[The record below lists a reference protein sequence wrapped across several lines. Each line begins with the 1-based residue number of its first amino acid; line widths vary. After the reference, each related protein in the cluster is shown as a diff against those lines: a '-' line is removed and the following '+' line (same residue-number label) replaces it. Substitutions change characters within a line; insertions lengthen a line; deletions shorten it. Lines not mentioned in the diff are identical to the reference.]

1 MEPNLEVSAFSA
13 GLVALL
19 CAIIA
24 AASWRAMQRTGNR
37 AIGYVVVAF
46 VLLSL
51 KNLVKALTLA
61 ALGEESGWHELAF
74 SLTDL
79 AAVALIAW
87 PLLLRRGKGPE

>member
-1 MEPNLEVSAFSA
+1 MDPAQVSALNA
-13 GLVALL
+13 GLVSLL

-37 AIGYVVVAF
+37 AIGYVVAAF

-61 ALGEESGWHELAF
+61 SLGDETGWHEFAF
-74 SLTDL
+74 SLADL
-79 AAVALIAW
+79 VAVGLIAW
-87 PLLLRRGKGPE
+87 PLLLRRGKAPE

>member
-1 MEPNLEVSAFSA
+1 MVAAEVSAVNA

-37 AIGYVVVAF
+37 AIGYVIAAF
-46 VLLSL
+46 VLLAL

-61 ALGEESGWHELAF
+61 SFGDETAWHEFAF

-79 AAVALIAW
+79 VAVGLIAT
-87 PLLLRRGKGPE
+87 PLLLRRGPQQ

>member
-1 MEPNLEVSAFSA
+1 MDLAQVSSLNA

-37 AIGYVVVAF
+37 AIGYVVAAF

-51 KNLVKALTLA
+51 KNLVKGLTLA
-61 ALGEESGWHELAF
+61 AAGDETGWHELAF

-79 AAVALIAW
+79 VAVALIAW
-87 PLLLRRGKGPE
+87 PLLLRRGKAPA

>member
-1 MEPNLEVSAFSA
+1 MDPTQVSALNA

-19 CAIIA
+19 CAVIS

-37 AIGYVVVAF
+37 AIGYVVAAF
-46 VLLSL
+46 ILLSL

-61 ALGEESGWHELAF
+61 AVGGETGWHELGF

-79 AAVALIAW
+79 VAVALIAW
-87 PLLLRRGKGPE
+87 PLLLRRGKAPA

>member
-1 MEPNLEVSAFSA
+1 MDPTQVSSLNA

-37 AIGYVVVAF
+37 AIGYVVAAF
-46 VLLSL
+46 ALLSL

-61 ALGEESGWHELAF
+61 AVGDETGWHELAF
-74 SLTDL
+74 SLADL
-79 AAVALIAW
+79 VAVALIAW
-87 PLLLRRGKGPE
+87 PLLLRRGKASA

>member
-1 MEPNLEVSAFSA
+1 MDPTQVSALNA

-19 CAIIA
+19 CAIIS

-37 AIGYVVVAF
+37 AIAYVVAAF

-61 ALGEESGWHELAF
+61 AIGDESSWHEFAF

-79 AAVALIAW
+79 VAVALIAW
-87 PLLLRRGKGPE
+87 PLLLRRGKAPA